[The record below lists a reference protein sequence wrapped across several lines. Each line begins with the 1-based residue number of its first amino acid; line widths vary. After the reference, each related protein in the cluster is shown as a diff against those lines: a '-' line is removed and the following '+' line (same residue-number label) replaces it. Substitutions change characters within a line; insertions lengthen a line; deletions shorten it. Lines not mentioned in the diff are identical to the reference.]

1 MNTSSKFV
9 VATHILAAIIIR
21 QKVEGR
27 PVPVK
32 SNFLSDSVNTNPV
45 VIRRIL
51 GKLREA
57 SLVDSKGGKDGGSWL
72 TRSPENI
79 TLSTVYEAVED
90 GDLCRHHYSTPD
102 QCCPVGS
109 TIQEIMSGHLYEAE
123 RAMKASLAKTT
134 LRQITED
141 IFERSGVNALL
152 AAGKSYMEIAQML
165 RANMEAV
172 S

>member
-9 VATHILAAIIIR
+9 VATHILAGIIIR
-21 QKVEGR
+21 QKVEGKA
-27 PVPVK
+27 VPVK
-32 SNFLSDSVNTNPV
+32 SNFLSESVNTNPV

-57 SLVDSKGGKDGGSWL
+57 ALVDSKGGKEGGSWL
-72 TRSPENI
+72 TKKPENI
-79 TLSTVYEAVED
+79 TLNMIYEAVED
-90 GDLCRHHYSTPD
+90 GDLCRYHYNQPSQD
-102 QCCPVGS
+102 CPVGS
-109 TIQEIMSGHLYEAE
+109 TIQDIMRGHLSEAE
-123 RAMKASLAKTT
+123 QAMKASLKKTT
-134 LRQITED
+134 LQQITDD
-141 IFERSGVNALL
+141 IFECSGVNALL